1 VADNWRC
8 TFIYWKLFKGQV
20 IVKPLQDILAGADGQ
35 PEWTGSFFG
44 ELVGELEGK
53 YLQEINYRQ
62 KLTEAAFPIDV
73 MNAARQDLGR
83 RMRGIEEKKALR
95 DAYHKV
101 HSYGTT
107 VINDLLRKEKRIRT
121 LFQAVEIYC
130 LIRGRDIHQIAPL
143 IAEYR
148 AYYRLQKKIGRKV
161 DRCGMGK
168 VRMKAFGMEVRKRES
183 KTPYIKVFCPEF
195 GAFGELASTLSA
207 LETVRIANVGYE
219 KIEKETLTV
228 YPAKGCDISVTEVAV
243 KTALEAYFTNR
254 EENQNIDAEREK

>member
-1 VADNWRC
+1 
-8 TFIYWKLFKGQV
+8 
-20 IVKPLQDILAGADGQ
+20 VKPLQDILAGADGQ

-143 IAEYR
+143 IAQYR
-148 AYYRLQKKIGRKV
+148 AYYRLQKKIGREI
-161 DRCGMGK
+161 DRCKKGK
-168 VRMKAFGMEVRKRES
+168 LRLKAFGMDVRKRET

-195 GAFGELASTLSA
+195 DAFEELATILTSLDS
-207 LETVRIANVGYE
+207 VRIANLVYE
-219 KIEKETLTV
+219 KIEKNSLTV
-228 YPAKGCDISVTEVAV
+228 YPAKGCLITVTEVAV
-243 KTALEAYFTNR
+243 KTALEAYFTDR
-254 EENQNIDAEREK
+254 EENQYADAQPET